1 MSRMS
6 HDAPTA
12 EVVGEGQM
20 ARYKCT
26 VGQTAEKPFNVGG
39 RNEVGS
45 LAAWFRAVDLY
56 KTDESKCCG
65 FLEVL

>member
-1 MSRMS
+1 
-6 HDAPTA
+6 
-12 EVVGEGQM
+12 M

-26 VGQTAEKPFNVGG
+26 VGQTAEKPSNVGG

>member
-1 MSRMS
+1 ML

-12 EVVGEGQM
+12 EVVGQGQR

-26 VGQTAEKPFNVGG
+26 VGQTAEKRFNVGG

-56 KTDESKCCG
+56 KVDESKCCR